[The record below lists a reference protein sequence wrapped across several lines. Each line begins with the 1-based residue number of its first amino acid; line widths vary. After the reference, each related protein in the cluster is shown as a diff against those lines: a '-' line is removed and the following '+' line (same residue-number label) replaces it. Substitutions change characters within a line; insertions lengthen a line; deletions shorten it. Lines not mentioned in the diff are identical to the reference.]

1 MHTNNKPQIRADNLQ
16 ALIRDRYDG
25 NRSKFSRA
33 LIAGGVKMSPVQ
45 VGQWIDGVRNMSESS
60 AAKIEAALSL
70 PENYFSMGE
79 MPAQA
84 PAQWDANVVP
94 ATGLHPVPLISWVR
108 AGAFSEIEEFAS
120 DNFVYVDVDTSPYAF
135 ALEVVGDSMTTSNN
149 RGVSFPAGMVIVVDP
164 DKAAAAGDYVIIKDV
179 HKQAATFKQYMTDG
193 ISHKGLPLNRDYDAI
208 DLDDERYRI
217 IGVVVEAVHRM
228 RF

>member
-1 MHTNNKPQIRADNLQ
+1 MNTFQERLKNARKNIKMSQAILAKQSGVSQSTIALLETGQRDGSTHIAQIAQ
-16 ALIRDRYDG
+16 ALNVNAVWLVTG
-25 NRSKFSRA
+25 K
-33 LIAGGVKMSPVQ
+33 
-45 VGQWIDGVRNMSESS
+45 
-60 AAKIEAALSL
+60 
-70 PENYFSMGE
+70 GE
-79 MPAQA
+79 MSAQT

-108 AGAFSEIEEFAS
+108 AGAFNEIEEFAS

-135 ALEVVGDSMTTSNN
+135 ALQVAGDSMTISNN
-149 RGVSFPAGMVIVVDP
+149 RGVSFPDGMVIVVDP
-164 DKAAAAGDYVIIKDV
+164 DKAAVVGDYVIIKDI
-179 HKQAATFKQYMTDG
+179 HKQAATFKQYMSDG
-193 ISHKGLPLNRDYDAI
+193 ISHKGVPLNKDYDTV

>member
-1 MHTNNKPQIRADNLQ
+1 MNTLSERIKYARKLAGLSQAALAKTVEISQSAIAMLENGTRAGSASMPQIAQ
-16 ALIRDRYDG
+16 ALNVNAVWLVTG
-25 NRSKFSRA
+25 K
-33 LIAGGVKMSPVQ
+33 
-45 VGQWIDGVRNMSESS
+45 
-60 AAKIEAALSL
+60 
-70 PENYFSMGE
+70 GE
-79 MPAQA
+79 MSSQA
-84 PAQWDANVVP
+84 PAQWDTNVVP
-94 ATGLHPVPLISWVR
+94 ITSLHPVPIISWVR
-108 AGAFSEIEEFAS
+108 AGAFSDIEEFTS
-120 DNFVYVDVDTSPYAF
+120 EDFVQVDVSTSAHAF
-135 ALEVVGDSMTTSNN
+135 ALQVAGDSMTTSNN